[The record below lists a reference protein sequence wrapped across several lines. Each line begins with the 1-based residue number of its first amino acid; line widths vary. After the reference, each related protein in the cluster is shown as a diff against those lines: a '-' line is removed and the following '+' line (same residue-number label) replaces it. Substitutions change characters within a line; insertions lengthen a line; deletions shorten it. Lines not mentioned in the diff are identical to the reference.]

1 MFVICARISG
11 VLRSSC
17 ICWAVKLTTKN
28 TKDTENF
35 ALFFRFAGRV
45 RSGER
50 GLLAR
55 SARQLAEHKL
65 PSASCRRL
73 QASAYAPRR
82 NGCERRVR
90 SSLFSRSRRVLLL
103 KMRFLLLASALLCA
117 SCGRAD
123 TQVADFPAQRERMV
137 KEQIVMRGVV
147 EERVL
152 AAMRKVPREEF
163 VPAEF

>member
-1 MFVICARISG
+1 MSVICARISG

-35 ALFFRFAGRV
+35 ALFFRSAERV

-55 SARQLAEHKL
+55 SARQLAEHKI

-73 QASAYAPRR
+73 QAGSLRSPESEANANEKQRLFPFTPRIIVDAAILVT
-82 NGCERRVR
+82 CVC
-90 SSLFSRSRRVLLL
+90 F
-103 KMRFLLLASALLCA
+103 ALGELRAGGHA
-117 SCGRAD
+117 SC
-123 TQVADFPAQRERMV
+123 
-137 KEQIVMRGVV
+137 
-147 EERVL
+147 
-152 AAMRKVPREEF
+152 
-163 VPAEF
+163 